1 MTIREHLEVH
11 KVICDGAFGTY
22 YSTLTGTNVLPEKAN
37 QENPEKVKQIHKEYI
52 RAGATLIRTNTFA
65 SNTQALECTTEEVV
79 KEIQMGYQLAEQ
91 AVRESSLE
99 GKKIYIAGDIG
110 PISRG
115 GQTIEALKAEYE
127 LICDTFLALGAE
139 VLVFETFPDLVM
151 IEDVIRK
158 VKKKKELFI
167 ITQFCINQYGYSA
180 SGLSAKKL
188 LEQASQIDAIDA
200 VGFNCGVG
208 PGHLYQILKKLD
220 LTTEKYL
227 TALPN
232 ASYPKLS
239 QNRMVFMENMEY
251 FSEQMQEIAKLGMD
265 FIGGCCGTTPKYIET
280 LSKTI
285 DLKPIVHKRE
295 QEQREHIVS
304 PKEFIPSFFA
314 HKTSGEKIL
323 AVELSPPPDVNYEK
337 IMDAANVLKQMGV
350 DILTFPDSPSGRMR
364 ADSIL
369 MSVKV
374 ANEVKINVLP
384 HICCRDRNA
393 IAIRSELLGAHING
407 VKNVLVITGDPVP
420 AMARENVK
428 SVFNFDSVGIMKTIQ
443 EMNEQQ
449 FKEEPMIYGGAVN
462 YNRRNIDTEIHR
474 MNKKIAAGAQFFLS
488 QPIFTLEDADKLH
501 YIKSKVDTKILCGI
515 MPLVSQRNANFI
527 KNEMADIH
535 VTEEIVN
542 LFSPEM
548 SKEQGEAIGVDIARR
563 MIEVTKDFVD
573 GYYFSI
579 PFNRVYLLEQIL
591 D

>member
-1 MTIREHLEVH
+1 MTIREHLEAH

-22 YSTLTGTNVLPEKAN
+22 YSTLTGTNVLPERAN
-37 QENPEKVKQIHKEYI
+37 QENPAQVKQIHKEYI

-79 KEIQMGYQLAEQ
+79 KEIQIGYQLAQQ

-151 IEDVIRK
+151 IEDVIRR
-158 VKKKKELFI
+158 VKKKKEIFI

-295 QEQREHIVS
+295 QEQREHIVR

-449 FKEEPMIYGGAVN
+449 FKEEPVIYGGAVN
-462 YNRRNIDTEIHR
+462 YNRRNIDAEIHR

-579 PFNRVYLLEQIL
+579 PFNRV
-591 D
+591 

>member
-1 MTIREHLEVH
+1 MTIREHLEAH

-22 YSTLTGTNVLPEKAN
+22 YSTLTGTNVLPERAN
-37 QENPEKVKQIHKEYI
+37 QENPAQVKQIHKEYI

-79 KEIQMGYQLAEQ
+79 KEIQIGYQLAQQ

-151 IEDVIRK
+151 IEDVIRR
-158 VKKKKELFI
+158 VKKKKEIFI

-295 QEQREHIVS
+295 QEQREHIVR

-449 FKEEPMIYGGAVN
+449 FKEEPVIYGGAVN
-462 YNRRNIDTEIHR
+462 YNRRNIDAEIHR